1 MTDYTSAVDAL
12 AKFEYAKLRSD
23 VIERFSVDP
32 DQIDTW
38 DELDPSATLSLKED
52 ALDSILEIETHLETI
67 VLANILEQD
76 SEIPAEVFA
85 YISARIMNNE
95 LDLLTQSDD

>member
-1 MTDYTSAVDAL
+1 MTDYTSAVDEL

-23 VIERFSVDP
+23 VIDRFNVDP

-52 ALDSILEIETHLETI
+52 ALDSILHIETHLETI
-67 VLANILEQD
+67 ILANILEQD
-76 SEIPAEVFA
+76 SEIPEEVFA
-85 YISARIMNNE
+85 YISSRIMNNE